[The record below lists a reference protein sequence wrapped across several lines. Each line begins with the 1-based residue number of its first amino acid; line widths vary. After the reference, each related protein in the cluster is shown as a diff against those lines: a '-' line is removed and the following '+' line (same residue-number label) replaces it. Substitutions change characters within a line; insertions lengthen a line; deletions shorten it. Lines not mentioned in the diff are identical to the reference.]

1 MELEVHKGPIAY
13 IPLKG
18 RLHSAGMKVA
28 SQPTASTIEKTSK
41 TNLEFAKIRPK
52 SRHEP
57 DVSQSL
63 SLFVFHVSQWFCE
76 VSA

>member
-1 MELEVHKGPIAY
+1 MNLEVHKGLIAY
-13 IPLKG
+13 IPLQE

-28 SQPTASTIEKTSK
+28 SQPTASTMKKTSK
-41 TNLEFAKIRPK
+41 KKLRFAKIRPK